1 VLDEYGGTL
10 GVVTLE
16 DLLEQLVGEIFDE
29 HDEGAAAA
37 PAVTDGGILEADA
50 DTPLAAVAV
59 RFGVPVPE
67 SSSGTIAGFLV
78 ERLSRIPSAGE
89 RFIADTLEFDVV
101 QASAVR
107 IERVLVRP
115 GPVVPVLLDGG
126 DRR

>member
-37 PAVTDGGILEADA
+37 PAVPDGGILEADA

-59 RFGVPVPE
+59 RFGVPVPK

-78 ERLSRIPSAGE
+78 ERLSRIPSPGE

-107 IERVLVRP
+107 VERVIVRP
-115 GPVVPVLLDGG
+115 GPVVPVLLEGG
-126 DRR
+126 ERR